1 MEKLNKYWLEII
13 GILIAIICLYYFV
26 PILFNLF
33 NELYV
38 NSKTTECHGIYG
50 NFGSFVGGVF
60 GTIIGFVTLF
70 FVYITYTSQRKELK
84 IQKELISQQQ
94 FESTFFNMLNVHRE
108 LKNSLIYSTDDIDD
122 TKLKGIETIN
132 TSIKKIKTYYER
144 INLLKEGK
152 KLHINDFSDEYE
164 KKIKDELDKNATE
177 LKIINLAYQHYF
189 NNDQYL
195 ISHYCRN
202 VYHIL
207 KYIRGNE
214 ENKTLGKDLKKY
226 QNYADIFQ
234 SQLSVDEQFL
244 LFYNFIHFNDETKG
258 IYSTI
263 NLVNHYKFLENLGS
277 NNLLNKDLHNNKKF
291 YSFDIK

>member
-38 NSKTTECHGIYG
+38 NSKTTECHEIYG

-164 KKIKDELDKNATE
+164 KK
-177 LKIINLAYQHYF
+177 LKMN
-189 NNDQYL
+189 
-195 ISHYCRN
+195 
-202 VYHIL
+202 
-207 KYIRGNE
+207 
-214 ENKTLGKDLKKY
+214 
-226 QNYADIFQ
+226 
-234 SQLSVDEQFL
+234 
-244 LFYNFIHFNDETKG
+244 
-258 IYSTI
+258 
-263 NLVNHYKFLENLGS
+263 
-277 NNLLNKDLHNNKKF
+277 
-291 YSFDIK
+291 

>member
-164 KKIKDELDKNATE
+164 KKIKDELDKNVTE